1 MTSSFFCDGNFFAN
15 NGSIHSSSIPI
26 IDECYRKTVT
36 PWIPA
41 IFFWL
46 MAPIFIIY
54 SERFKKREISK
65 NIQWNKMLILK
76 FCITLFLIVLNIMQ
90 LIYSLKNKYPISR
103 IYSIIWIITFIGLI
117 IFQYISKIRG
127 IRTSGILF
135 NTWVLFTI
143 SCLPEIYYIFD
154 DVSKTINF
162 STIIFTIQFIF
173 LFLQT
178 ILFSFADKSIEKTG
192 DKYLSPELSSSF
204 LSRITLW
211 WFNSFAWLGSKG
223 NLEIED
229 LYDLNYGNTCE
240 HIEELWIKYWT
251 PTLQKYYED
260 VKKSDDKKSIPLPS
274 VVIQLFRM
282 FKYEFMTAGCIK
294 ICSDLLQFINPFLLK
309 LMIDFVSNP
318 KSPLWL
324 GLFYGILMFIVSEIR
339 SFCINFYFYIMFRLG
354 TKIQTTLTS
363 AVYKKTL
370 KLSNVARKD
379 KTVGE
384 IVNIMAIDIERFQ
397 MITSQIQQ
405 FWSSPFQIILALTFL
420 FNTLGYA
427 ALAGAAVMF
436 AFVPIN
442 YFSSVF
448 IRRHQME
455 QMKHKDERVKM
466 CNEVLNGM
474 KVVKLYAWEIP
485 MSTIIEEIRKKELS
499 CIKKA
504 SVIKSCIDTFNQS
517 SAFFVALFTFTTY
530 TLTDPN
536 SHYLTPQVAFVSLT
550 LFNLMRSPVTMLGM
564 LINETVKVVVSNKRL
579 KEFLTAD
586 ELDDKIIDY
595 KNSTVENQSNYL
607 EVGSISIDRA
617 TFSWDHEKKTLSNIN
632 IDIENGDL
640 VVIIGKV
647 GSGKSSLLSG
657 ILGEMSTLSGTVE
670 INGSMAYFSQQPW
683 IQNLSLKDNI
693 LFGEKYKHNF
703 YDKVV
708 ECCALKPDIATL
720 PNGDKTEIGEK
731 GINLSGGQKARISLA
746 RAVYSNSDIY
756 LLDDPLS
763 AVDSHVGKHI
773 FEKVLGPSGILKN
786 KTRVLVTNNVHIL
799 DKADLI
805 IMMEDCK
812 VKRIGKY
819 ETLMNDTLGVLRN
832 FIMTVEK
839 EEKKDEEDEEYTPP
853 TSIDSEF
860 ETLDEKDEIKTISTI
875 SSRSSSIISKKS
887 IQHEDEEKN
896 NGKLISKEHA
906 DTGRV
911 KKTVYLKYFKAT
923 KYRFAFLFVFG
934 YFIYNALQLG
944 RSLWLSA
951 WSDDYDI
958 IANNGTINPSKTPLG
973 VRLGVYASFGLM
985 ESLGFV
991 LSLLALIFGGLNASK
1006 NLHSPVLYNIM
1017 RSPMSFFDT
1026 TPIGR
1031 ILNRFGKDIDVVDIN
1046 LPMSFRYFVMC
1057 ICQIVVSLLIIII
1070 TTPIFAVVIIP
1081 LVIIYGFS
1089 LKLYVP
1095 TSRQLKRLE
1104 SVNRS
1109 PIYSHFGESIQG
1121 ASTIRG
1127 FRKIIQF
1134 IEISNAKVDRFI
1146 KIKYL
1151 TLCANRWLAIR
1162 LEFIGNCILLFTV
1175 IFSTVSKELGWIT
1188 SAGLIAVSITYS
1200 MNITEVLNF
1209 AVRQISDLETNIVS
1223 VERLVE
1229 YCNTETDP
1237 EWRNEEGAKHCST
1250 NWPNKGEIIF
1260 NNYSTRYRKGLDL
1273 VVKNINLSISGG
1285 EKIGIVGRTGA
1296 GKSSLTLALFRMIEP
1311 AEGNIVID
1319 GVDIT
1324 KIGLHDLRSHITVIP
1339 QDPVLFSGTL
1349 RFNLNPFNIYSDEE
1363 IWSSLEK
1370 AHLKNFALSNAE
1382 GLDFIVSEG
1391 GSNISVG
1398 TCQLI
1403 CLARAILRK
1412 SKILVLDEAT
1422 AAIDYHTDQL
1432 IQNTIRTEFSSS
1444 TVIAIAHR
1452 LNTIMDYDRI
1462 IVLDKGQI
1470 IEFDTP
1476 SNLLKN
1482 KDSTFYSMAQD
1493 AKLKEM

>member
-1 MTSSFFCDGNFFAN
+1 MVNSFFCDENFFAN
-15 NGSIHSSSIPI
+15 NDSIHSKHVPV
-26 IDECYRKTVT
+26 IDECYRRTVIS
-36 PWIPA
+36 WIPA

-46 MAPIFIIY
+46 LAPVFIIY
-54 SERFKKREISK
+54 SERIRKRGTSISLLWTK
-65 NIQWNKMLILK
+65 ILIVKFCLTLILIILS
-76 FCITLFLIVLNIMQ
+76 CIQ
-90 LIYSLKNKYPISR
+90 LIYSLIHKYPISR
-103 IYSIIWIITFIGLI
+103 IYSIIWIITFVGLI
-117 IFQYISKIRG
+117 LSQYLSKIRG

-143 SCLPEIYYIFD
+143 SCLPELYYIFYNT
-154 DVSKTINF
+154 SKTINF
-162 STIIFTIQFIF
+162 SSIIFIIQFIF
-173 LFLQT
+173 IFSQT
-178 ILFSFADKSIEKTG
+178 LLFSFADKGGEKFETG
-192 DKYLSPELSSSF
+192 YISPELYSSF
-204 LSRITLW
+204 LSRLTLW
-211 WFNSFAWLGSKG
+211 WFNTFAWLGSKG
-223 NLEIED
+223 NLEIDD
-229 LYDLNYGNTCE
+229 LYDLNYGNKCE
-240 HIEELWIKYWT
+240 YIEKLWEKYWT
-251 PTLQKYYED
+251 PTLKKYYDD
-260 VKKSDDKKSIPLPS
+260 VLKNQNKKKVPLPS
-274 VVIQLFRM
+274 VVFQILRM
-282 FKYEFMTAGCIK
+282 FKYEFMTAGLIK
-294 ICSDLLQFINPFLLK
+294 ICSDILQFINPFLLK
-309 LMIDFVSNP
+309 LMIDFVSDP
-318 KSPLWL
+318 KSSLWL
-324 GLFYGILMFIVSEIR
+324 GIFYGMLMFTVSEIR

-370 KLSNVARKD
+370 KLSNVARRD

-397 MITSQIQQ
+397 LITSQIQQ
-405 FWSSPFQIILALTFL
+405 FWSSPFQIILALIFL

-427 ALAGAAVMF
+427 AIAGSIVMF

-442 YFSSVF
+442 YFSSVL
-448 IRRHQME
+448 IRKHQIA
-455 QMKHKDERVKM
+455 QMKYKDERVKM

-485 MSTIIEEIRKKELS
+485 MSKIIEDIREKELE

-504 SVIKSCIDTFNQS
+504 SVIKSFMDTFNQS
-517 SAFFVALFTFTTY
+517 SSFFVALFTFTTY
-530 TLTDPN
+530 TLSDQN
-536 SHYLTPQVAFVSLT
+536 SHFLTPQVAFVSLT

-564 LINETVKVVVSNKRL
+564 LINETVRVVVSNKRL

-586 ELDDKIIDY
+586 ELDEKAINY
-595 KNSTVENQSNYL
+595 TKNSFDGNNKCPD
-607 EVGSISIDRA
+607 VGSISIKKA
-617 TFSWDHEKKTLSNIN
+617 TFSWEHDRNNLENISFN
-632 IDIENGDL
+632 VKSGKL
-640 VVIIGKV
+640 VVIVGKV

-657 ILGEMSTLSGTVE
+657 ILGEMTKISGEVE
-670 INGSMAYFSQQPW
+670 INGSVAYFSQQPW

-693 LFGEKYKHNF
+693 LFGEEYKSQF
-703 YDKVV
+703 YDKVI
-708 ECCALKPDIATL
+708 ECCALKPDIAIL

-756 LLDDPLS
+756 LFDDPLS

-786 KTRVLVTNNVHIL
+786 KTRVLVTNNVHLL

-805 IMMEDCK
+805 IMMENNK
-812 VKRIGKY
+812 IKTMGEY
-819 ETLMNDTLGVLRN
+819 DTLINDKTGILNN
-832 FIMTVEK
+832 FIMTVEEEETK
-839 EEKKDEEDEEYTPP
+839 EEEDKEYTSQ
-853 TSIDSEF
+853 SIELDSDDLSEI
-860 ETLDEKDEIKTISTI
+860 EEITTLSLI
-875 SSRSSSIISKKS
+875 SSRTSSIISRKS
-887 IQHEDEEKN
+887 TQPINEIKN
-896 NGKLISKEHA
+896 NGTLINKEHA
-906 DTGRV
+906 DTGSV
-911 KKTVYLKYFKAT
+911 KKTVYFKYFKAT
-923 KYRFAFLFVFG
+923 KYYFAFMFIFG
-934 YFIYNALQLG
+934 YLIYNGLQLG

-958 IANNGTINPSKTPLG
+958 IANNGTINPSGTTLG
-973 VRLGVYASFGLM
+973 VRLGVYASFGVM

-991 LSLLALIFGGLNASK
+991 FSLLALIFGGLSASR

-1031 ILNRFGKDIDVVDIN
+1031 ILNRFGKDIDVIDIN

-1057 ICQIVVSLLIIII
+1057 ICQILVSIVIIVI
-1070 TTPIFAVVIIP
+1070 TTPIFASAIP
-1081 LVIIYGFS
+1081 PLLFIYGFS

-1109 PIYSHFGESIQG
+1109 PIYSHFGETIQG

-1127 FRKIIQF
+1127 FGKIMRFIQT
-1134 IEISNAKVDRFI
+1134 SNAKLDRFI

-1151 TLCANRWLAIR
+1151 SLCANRWVAIR

-1175 IFSTVSKELGWIT
+1175 IFSTISKELGWIT

-1209 AVRQISDLETNIVS
+1209 AVRQISELETNIVS
-1223 VERLVE
+1223 VERLIE

-1237 EWRNEEGAKHCST
+1237 EWRNDEGAKYCST

-1260 NNYSTRYRKGLDL
+1260 SNYSTRYRKDLDL
-1273 VVKNINLSISGG
+1273 VVKNINIHINGG

-1311 AEGNIVID
+1311 ADGTIIID
-1319 GVDIT
+1319 NVDIT

-1412 SKILVLDEAT
+1412 SKILILDEAT

-1432 IQNTIRTEFSSS
+1432 IQNTIRKEFSSS
-1444 TVIAIAHR
+1444 TVLAIAHR
-1452 LNTIMDYDRI
+1452 LNTILDYDKI
-1462 IVLDKGQI
+1462 IVLDKGQVV
-1470 IEFDTP
+1470 EFDTP
-1476 SNLLKN
+1476 SNLLKDKN
-1482 KDSTFYSMAQD
+1482 STFYSMAQD
-1493 AKLKEM
+1493 AKLKEV